1 MSTYL
6 YLECLEHDPPLSSDG
21 EVGQHLYDLPRIR
34 QEITARDLIVAL
46 ARSEIGYGYDSHF
59 TSNAARFLA
68 QHPNCHIGIRD
79 EYGLEHPVVV
89 EGPPERSGV
98 DGTE

>member
-34 QEITARDLIVAL
+34 REIADRDLFVTL
-46 ARSEIGYGYDSHF
+46 ARSEIGYGYDHHF
-59 TSNAARFLA
+59 TSNAVRFFA
-68 QHPNCHIGIRD
+68 QHPNCRIRIVD
-79 EYGLEHPVVV
+79 EYEIEHPI
-89 EGPPERSGV
+89 EHPQPEQA
-98 DGTE
+98 T